1 LNNYKFKLE
10 FQVRDYECDMQGVVN
25 NSVYQ
30 NYLEHA
36 RHEFLKSIGIDFAD
50 FTKRNINLF
59 VTRIEIDYK
68 YSLKSGDRFF
78 VGINLEKVSAIRFGF
93 LQDIYRIPD
102 DKLIVQAKV
111 IGTAINEKGRPHLPK
126 EFENIFEK
134 KLVQS

>member
-10 FQVRDYECDMQGVVN
+10 FKVRDYECDMQGVVN

-30 NYLEHA
+30 NYLEHS
-36 RHEFLKSIGIDFAD
+36 RHEFLKDIGIDFAD

-68 YSLKSGDRFF
+68 YSLKSGDSFF
-78 VGINLEKVSAIRFGF
+78 VGINLEKVSPIRFGF

-126 EFENIFEK
+126 EFENIFNK
-134 KLVQS
+134 Q